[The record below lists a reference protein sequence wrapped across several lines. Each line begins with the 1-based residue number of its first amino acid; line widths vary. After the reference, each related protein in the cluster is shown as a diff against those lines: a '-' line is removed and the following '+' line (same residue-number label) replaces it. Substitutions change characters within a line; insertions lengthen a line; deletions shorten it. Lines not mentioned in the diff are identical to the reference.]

1 MTLEMFT
8 NIEFLRIFTN
18 LFQLNKYDQRVLHN
32 CDRESMLNKYDQR
45 GISRGYI
52 LTLNPE
58 QVSLPPATKLG
69 QGNIFRSVCQEF
81 CLPRGGSPGPHRGV
95 GEVEASGRGVG
106 GLQAHTGGAAPCL
119 GGSRPGGCI
128 PVCTEATPPPS
139 AAATAAGGTH
149 PTGMHSCW
157 ALNYPIGQIIFHPQQ
172 VSSIGG
178 RLGCLQLLYP
188 HHYHH

>member
-1 MTLEMFT
+1 MFT

-45 GISRGYI
+45 GISSGYI

-81 CLPRGGSPGPHRGV
+81 CLPRGG
-95 GEVEASGRGVG
+95 
-106 GLQAHTGGAAPCL
+106 LQAHTGGWGRLRHLAGGWGVSRPTL
-119 GGSRPGGCI
+119 GGGSPMSRGVQARG
-128 PVCTEATPPPS
+128 VYPS
-139 AAATAAGGTH
+139 
-149 PTGMHSCW
+149 MH
-157 ALNYPIGQIIFHPQQ
+157 
-172 VSSIGG
+172 
-178 RLGCLQLLYP
+178 
-188 HHYHH
+188 

>member
-1 MTLEMFT
+1 
-8 NIEFLRIFTN
+8 
-18 LFQLNKYDQRVLHN
+18 
-32 CDRESMLNKYDQR
+32 MLNKYDQR
-45 GISRGYI
+45 GISSGYI

-81 CLPRGGSPGPHRGV
+81 CLPGGEGVSRPTPGG

-119 GGSRPGGCI
+119 GGSRPGG
-128 PVCTEATPPPS
+128 VSQHALRQPPS
-139 AAATAAGGTH
+139 AAATAAGSTH

-157 ALNYPIGQIIFHPQQ
+157 ALNYPIGQIVFHPQQ

-178 RLGCLQLLYP
+178 G
-188 HHYHH
+188 